1 MPNRTQPETPVG
13 GPLGDTGD
21 GRTGVPDDEQGIS
34 NRPGDRAEDDVDV
47 DVKYD
52 DIESPGTAS
61 REFQDDEV
69 DADLEVLDDDGDL
82 EDETADDG
90 GEPNPGR

>member
-1 MPNRTQPETPVG
+1 MNDQTKPETPVG

-21 GRTGVPDDEQGIS
+21 GQTGVPDDEQGIS

-52 DIESPGTAS
+52 DIESAAP
-61 REFQDDEV
+61 DDAEGRV
-69 DADLEVLDDDGDL
+69 PDGL
-82 EDETADDG
+82 
-90 GEPNPGR
+90 P